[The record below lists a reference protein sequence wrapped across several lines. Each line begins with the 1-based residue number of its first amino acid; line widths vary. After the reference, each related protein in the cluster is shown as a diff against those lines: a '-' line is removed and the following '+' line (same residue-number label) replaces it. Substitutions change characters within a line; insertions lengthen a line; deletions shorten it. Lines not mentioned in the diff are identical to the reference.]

1 MIYMKKLIISCF
13 IFISVISYSFSQGVN
28 VTASFDT
35 SRIFIGD
42 QLKFT
47 VTVDKPSGLNLNI
60 QHFKDTIWKNIEIV
74 SGPFVD
80 SLTASG
86 RVKIVQ
92 KYLVTTFDSGFYMVP
107 PVYAEMKS
115 ASGLKRFYSEYSV
128 LEVIRVKTAPQD
140 TTAKIFDIIKPYRAP
155 LTLGEIFPWLL
166 LTLLIAITVWA
177 AIRYLRKLK
186 NSREGVEIVVDPDP
200 AHIIAFHQL
209 EKLKEEK
216 LWQKGELKKYY
227 TRLTEILRQYLENR
241 YRVYSLEL
249 TTTET
254 LDELVKRGF
263 RKDASYN
270 QLKSILTGADLVKFA
285 KYIPEPSENDLRF
298 QQSWDFILA
307 TKEEEVEVGKIDEKV
322 TSKEESL

>member
-1 MIYMKKLIISCF
+1 MKKLIISYF

-166 LTLLIAITVWA
+166 LTLLIAIIVWA

-186 NSREGVEIVVDPDP
+186 NSREGVKVVVDPDP
-200 AHIIAFHQL
+200 AHIIAFHEL

-254 LDELVKRGF
+254 LDELVKTGF

-298 QQSWDFILA
+298 QQSWDFVRV
-307 TKEEEVEVGKIDEKV
+307 TKEEEIEDSEIDEKV

>member
-1 MIYMKKLIISCF
+1 MKKLIISCF
-13 IFISVISYSFSQGVN
+13 IFISVISYSFSQEVK
-28 VTASFDT
+28 VTASFDS

-60 QHFKDTIWKNIEIV
+60 QHFKDTIWKNIEVV

-92 KYLVTTFDSGFYMVP
+92 KYVVTSFDSGFYMVP

-115 ASGLKRFYSEYSV
+115 ASGLKRFNSEYSV

-166 LTLLIAITVWA
+166 FTLLIAIIVWA

-186 NSREGVEIVVDPDP
+186 NSREGVEILVDPDP
-200 AHIIAFHQL
+200 AHIIAFHEL

-254 LDELVKRGF
+254 LGELVKTGF

-285 KYIPEPSENDLRF
+285 KYIPEPSENDLQF
-298 QQSWDFILA
+298 QQSWDFVLA
-307 TKEEEVEVGKIDEKV
+307 TKEEEVEDSEIDEKV